1 MTDLTPEYLAGVA
14 DEAAGLPITHE
25 QCEQRVGTY
34 TDPQQVADYFQGRRD
49 RLACPLLA

>member
-1 MTDLTPEYLAGVA
+1 MMDIPPEYLAGVA

-34 TDPQQVADYFQGRRD
+34 TTPEQVKAYFDGRRD
-49 RLACPLLA
+49 RAQAPLLS